1 MATLGNT
8 TVNSTLT
15 VLGNMTGA
23 GGISVGGTDVKT
35 KLNLIDTLNTRLTRI
50 VSQTFTPTVTYANG
64 AWTISGASAYLVGN
78 GLRVYFAATRS
89 SKVSGNISN
98 EHIGTLTIN
107 TGGRVKHASAVAF
120 TSGTSG
126 DVASMLVAN
135 TTTNASTGVV
145 TVPINLN
152 ALGSDGSTSINAY
165 FLMPCV
171 LNTSAY

>member
-1 MATLGNT
+1 MATLSNT
-8 TVNSTLT
+8 TVNNTLT
-15 VLGNMTGA
+15 VTGNFTGT
-23 GGISVGGTDVKT
+23 GGISVGGVDVKT
-35 KLNLIDTLNTRLTRI
+35 KLNLVDTLNTRLTKI
-50 VSQTFTPTVTYANG
+50 IGQTFTPTVTYANG

-78 GLRVYFAATRS
+78 CLRVYFAATRS

-98 EHIGTLTIN
+98 EKIGTLTIN
-107 TGGRVKHASAVAF
+107 TNGQVKHASAVAF

-152 ALGSDGSTSINAY
+152 ALGSAGSTDINAY

-171 LNTSAY
+171 LNTAKY